1 MRKRIGK
8 DSVPSVTTGP
18 QNWLDLAQLATVE
31 VTSEDSSYTIESAL
45 IPDGTPGWRAA
56 GPGPQ
61 TIRLLFD
68 EPLKISGIHLDFHED
83 QVSRTQEFVLRWLP
97 AGSSSYQDVVRQ
109 QYSFSPGGSTHEHED
124 YFRALANVA
133 ALELRI
139 VPDISK
145 GSAHASLARLLLE

>member
-8 DSVPSVTTGP
+8 DSRPSFTTGP
-18 QNWLDLAQLATVE
+18 KNWLDLAQLATVE

-45 IPDGTPGWRAA
+45 IPDSPPGWRAA
-56 GPGPQ
+56 DPGPQ

-97 AGSSSYQDVVRQ
+97 AGSSSYQEIVRQ
-109 QYSFSPGGSTHEHED
+109 QFNFSAGGSTHEHED
-124 YFRALANVA
+124 YFPALVNVA